1 MASTF
6 ESLPPEIV
14 QKCVEFLD
22 FDLVSGD
29 LEAWTDPILAARF
42 THRYF
47 CFHLRAES
55 TRIMA
60 GIWSD
65 RWEDRA
71 KASVFMAEINRLVP
85 PADSDSDDHP
95 DYLD

>member
-1 MASTF
+1 MASSF
-6 ESLPPEIV
+6 DSLPPEMV

-22 FDLVSGD
+22 FDLVSGY
-29 LEAWTDPILAARF
+29 LRF
-42 THRYF
+42 THQYF

-60 GIWSD
+60 GTWSD